1 LIKLDAWQYDWI
13 SLSNMGFIRI
23 DPEGAVK
30 EAQFPPNKA
39 A

>member
-1 LIKLDAWQYDWI
+1 LDAWQYDWL

-23 DPEGAVK
+23 DSEGLVK